1 MTTTPTASP
10 ELPGLDKAKEAWID
24 EATTLLLPY
33 MPTRT
38 REYAESLYQTFVID
52 FDDPDCTPEDA
63 VTEDISN
70 WGD

>member
-10 ELPGLDKAKEAWID
+10 ELPDQRLSKDAWI
-24 EATTLLLPY
+24 EAATVLLLPD
-33 MPTRT
+33 MPTGA
-38 REYAESLYQTFVID
+38 REYAESLYETFVID